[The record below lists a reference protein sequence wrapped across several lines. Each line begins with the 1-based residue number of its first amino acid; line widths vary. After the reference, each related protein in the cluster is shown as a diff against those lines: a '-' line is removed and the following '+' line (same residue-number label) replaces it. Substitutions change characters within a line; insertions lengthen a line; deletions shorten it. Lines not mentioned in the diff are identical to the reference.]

1 MESDCGSCDYGGL
14 SSVCH
19 LRGSSAQSCTSPTVL
34 QPPPC
39 STSRGGTGH
48 TPPQTPGHCA
58 GSSCSVR
65 GKRLREQCV
74 AMTQTALLLLS
85 LAGLNLLGVGGSA
98 ATDRRTAVPH
108 EIVYATLGLPL
119 NLTCTYNCSSGW
131 VRGDWCPWKVGQ
143 PDCQPVQS
151 KDTNSPELSHR
162 AERHVMVQVQAPP
175 SSPVLTLSREE
186 SGSSKVTCTSGGF
199 YPKTVTVTWSHN
211 GSPLDG
217 AKDIIVR
224 PEPNGTFS
232 VCSTITLGSLTPH
245 DRGTMSCEIHHVAL
259 SQPLRCDRSL
269 GEGHPSLQVYYS
281 RDAES
286 SDKTVPVSD
295 TIRTSVGGFLRL
307 YCHVDG
313 HSSSTVHWFRRSSTS
328 QWLSVGTD
336 TTLTMREVKQE
347 DMGSYMCQM
356 GVFNSSVM
364 VEIDA
369 AGSTLWLKTLA
380 VTMLFVAMV
389 LAAAAA
395 FFCITHKAKHRGDSV
410 NRSKSEP
417 TVNEGRAAVAMQA
430 GECMR
435 NWENVAVRVTEAG
448 CQSEQEVPYADI
460 IISVRG
466 SSSPELSNA
475 PDSAPGNYGKRWQG
489 EASRSALLQTSRSAD
504 RLHVHQRE
512 VARKMST
519 GSEYAVITYYPL
531 PMS

>member
-1 MESDCGSCDYGGL
+1 
-14 SSVCH
+14 
-19 LRGSSAQSCTSPTVL
+19 
-34 QPPPC
+34 
-39 STSRGGTGH
+39 
-48 TPPQTPGHCA
+48 
-58 GSSCSVR
+58 
-65 GKRLREQCV
+65 
-74 AMTQTALLLLS
+74 MTRTALLLQS
-85 LAGLNLLGVGGSA
+85 LIGLNLLGIRGSA
-98 ATDRRTAVPH
+98 ATDSQTAVPQ
-108 EIVYATLGLPL
+108 EIIYATLGLPL
-119 NLTCTYNCSSGW
+119 DLTCTYNCSSGW
-131 VRGDWCPWKVGQ
+131 VRGNWCLWKVGQ

-151 KDTNSPELSHR
+151 KVSLSEQRGVCGVSLSLRLASTYPAARNYSCFSLDTNSPELSGR
-162 AERHVMVQVQAPP
+162 AERHVMVQVQASP
-175 SSPVLTLSREE
+175 SSPVLTVSREE

-199 YPKTVTVTWSHN
+199 YPRTVTVTWSHN

-217 AKDIIVR
+217 AKDNIVR
-224 PEPNGTFS
+224 SEPNGTFS
-232 VCSTITLGSLTPH
+232 VCSTITVGSLTPH
-245 DRGTMSCEIHHVAL
+245 RRGTLSCEIHHVAL
-259 SQPLRCDRSL
+259 SQPLRCDSSL
-269 GEGHPSLQVYYS
+269 GEEHPSLQVYYS
-281 RDAES
+281 REAES
-286 SDKTVPVSD
+286 SDKAVPVSD

-313 HSSSTVHWFRRSSTS
+313 HSSSTVRWFRRNSTS

-336 TTLTMREVKQE
+336 TTLTMPEVKQE
-347 DMGSYMCQM
+347 DKGSYMCQT

-364 VEIDA
+364 VEIDT
-369 AGSTLWLKTLA
+369 AGSILWLKTLA

-410 NRSKSEP
+410 SRSKSEP
-417 TVNEGRAAVAMQA
+417 TINEGRGAVATQ
-430 GECMR
+430 
-435 NWENVAVRVTEAG
+435 AG

-475 PDSAPGNYGKRWQG
+475 PDSAPGDYGKRWQG
-489 EASRSALLQTSRSAD
+489 EASQRALLQTSRSAD